1 MNLVTPGIGLLF
13 WTTLVFIILV
23 VILSKYAWKP
33 ILGAVKAREES
44 IDNALKSAEK
54 AREEMANLNADNER
68 ILKEARAERDAL
80 LKEAREMKDA
90 IIAEAKT
97 AASTEAEKVMAAAKE
112 AIKNEKMAALTELKN
127 TVGTLSLEI
136 AEKVLKSE
144 LSGDEKQQALV
155 KSLLDDVSLN

>member
-1 MNLVTPGIGLLF
+1 MDLVTPGIGLLF

-23 VILSKYAWKP
+23 VLLSKFAWKP

-90 IIAEAKT
+90 IIAEAKNSAT
-97 AASTEAEKVMAAAKE
+97 KEADKVMLAAKE
-112 AIKNEKMAALTELKN
+112 AINNEKMAALTELKN
-127 TVGTLSLEI
+127 TVGSLSLEI

-144 LSGDEKQQALV
+144 LASDEKQQELV
-155 KSLLDDVSLN
+155 KSLLNDVSLN

>member
-1 MNLVTPGIGLLF
+1 MDLVTPGIGLLF
-13 WTTLVFIILV
+13 WTTLVFIFLV
-23 VILSKYAWKP
+23 VLLSKYAWKP

-97 AASTEAEKVMAAAKE
+97 AASTEAEKVMVAAKE

-144 LSGDEKQQALV
+144 LSSDEKQQTLV

>member
-1 MNLVTPGIGLLF
+1 MSLVTPGIGLLF

-23 VILSKYAWKP
+23 VLLSKYAWKP

-54 AREEMANLNADNER
+54 AREDMANLSADNER

-90 IIAEAKT
+90 IIAEAKN
-97 AASTEAEKVMAAAKE
+97 AATTEADKVLAAAKE

-136 AEKVLKSE
+136 AEKVLKAE
-144 LSGDEKQQALV
+144 LAKDGKQQELV

>member
-1 MNLVTPGIGLLF
+1 MNLVTPSIGLLF

-23 VILSKYAWKP
+23 VLLSKYAWKP

-54 AREEMANLNADNER
+54 AREEMANLSADNER

-90 IIAEAKT
+90 IIAEAKK
-97 AASTEAEKVMAAAKE
+97 AASLEADKAMLAAKE
-112 AIKNEKMAALTELKN
+112 AINNEKMAALTELKN

-144 LSGDEKQQALV
+144 MAKDGKQEEFVA
-155 KSLLDDVSLN
+155 SLLKDVSLN